1 MPGMS
6 ETLARRALE
15 RTAGDR
21 HAGYVD
27 DVRRI
32 VDATYRLIERTGGI
46 DPSLREVLTEA
57 GLSTQTFYRVFRS
70 KDELMLVLLDDGR
83 RTLLGYLEHRMARAT
98 SPQDKVRA
106 WIEGVLAQASNPEA
120 AARTRPF
127 LANQDRLV
135 EQFPDEQQASVDLLV
150 GLLVDALEELAPP
163 DGARSARSAR
173 GARRDPTAARR
184 TAARRHAEAVYR
196 LVFATLHDHLARRTV
211 ASPDEV
217 DHVVGFVLRGVGATT
232 PGPDRTAAPRRR
244 GRAAP

>member
-1 MPGMS
+1 MPGMT

-15 RTAGDR
+15 RSAAER

-46 DPSLREVLTEA
+46 DPSLREVLAEA

-98 SPQDKVRA
+98 SPPEKVRA

-127 LANQDRLV
+127 LAHQDRLV
-135 EQFPDEQQASVDLLV
+135 EAIPRGAAGV
-150 GLLVDALEELAPP
+150 GRPAR
-163 DGARSARSAR
+163 RSARRLPRRAPP
-173 GARRDPTAARR
+173 RRDRR
-184 TAARRHAEAVYR
+184 GRRGGGRYGSA
-196 LVFATLHDHLARRTV
+196 
-211 ASPDEV
+211 
-217 DHVVGFVLRGVGATT
+217 
-232 PGPDRTAAPRRR
+232 RRR
-244 GRAAP
+244 GRLPARLRHLARPSGSPHAWPRPTTSTIWSASSCAP